1 MDFFQFLQKSTDDSD
16 NSKKT
21 KRKTKTTREYDTF
34 NSSSEEFTR
43 RQGNQTEESS
53 QTYDITKKREMEQTH
68 LYIKR
73 GDMVR
78 IVNVPNSMLNI
89 YKGYIGE
96 IKDYKIDHD
105 SALVFLHG
113 ITSITFIKF
122 PLVHL
127 IKIP

>member
-16 NSKKT
+16 SKKS
-21 KRKTKTTREYDTF
+21 KRKTKTTREHQTQD
-34 NSSSEEFTR
+34 FTDHTVNET
-43 RQGNQTEESS
+43 Q
-53 QTYDITKKREMEQTH
+53 KREMEQAH

-96 IKDYKIDHD
+96 IKDYKIDQD

-113 ITSITFIKF
+113 ITSVTFIKI

>member
-16 NSKKT
+16 SKKS
-21 KRKTKTTREYDTF
+21 KRKTKTTREHQIEDSNVTDKVL
-34 NSSSEEFTR
+34 
-43 RQGNQTEESS
+43 TE
-53 QTYDITKKREMEQTH
+53 TKKREMEQAH

-96 IKDYKIDHD
+96 IKDYKIDQD

>member
-1 MDFFQFLQKSTDDSD
+1 MDFFQFLQKSTDNSD

-21 KRKTKTTREYDTF
+21 KRKTKTTLDNDTLQ
-34 NSSSEEFTR
+34 SK
-43 RQGNQTEESS
+43 TEESS
-53 QTYDITKKREMEQTH
+53 QTDVTKKREMEQAH

-105 SALVFLHG
+105 SAVVFLHG

>member
-16 NSKKT
+16 SKKS
-21 KRKTKTTREYDTF
+21 KRKTKTTREH
-34 NSSSEEFTR
+34 
-43 RQGNQTEESS
+43 QTQDSNVPC
-53 QTYDITKKREMEQTH
+53 QTDRETQRREMEQAH

-73 GDMVR
+73 GDTVR

-96 IKDYKIDHD
+96 IKDYKIDQD

-113 ITSITFIKF
+113 ITSSVTFIKF

>member
-1 MDFFQFLQKSTDDSD
+1 MDFFQFLQKSTDDD
-16 NSKKT
+16 DSKKS
-21 KRKTKTTREYDTF
+21 KRKTKTTREH
-34 NSSSEEFTR
+34 
-43 RQGNQTEESS
+43 QTEDFNVTVNALKET
-53 QTYDITKKREMEQTH
+53 QKREMEQAH

-96 IKDYKIDHD
+96 IKDYKIDQD
-105 SALVFLHG
+105 YALVFLHG
-113 ITSITFIKF
+113 ITTVTFMKF

>member
-1 MDFFQFLQKSTDDSD
+1 MDFFQFLQKSTDNSD

-21 KRKTKTTREYDTF
+21 KRKTKTTLDNDTLQ
-34 NSSSEEFTR
+34 SK
-43 RQGNQTEESS
+43 TEESS
-53 QTYDITKKREMEQTH
+53 QTDVTQKREMEQAH

-105 SALVFLHG
+105 SAVVFLHG

>member
-16 NSKKT
+16 SKKS
-21 KRKTKTTREYDTF
+21 KRKTKTTREHQTQDDF
-34 NSSSEEFTR
+34 NVPC
-43 RQGNQTEESS
+43 QTDRTHIVLNET
-53 QTYDITKKREMEQTH
+53 QKREMEQAH

-96 IKDYKIDHD
+96 IKDYKIDQD

-113 ITSITFIKF
+113 ITSVTFIKI

>member
-16 NSKKT
+16 SKKS
-21 KRKTKTTREYDTF
+21 KRKTTKTTREH
-34 NSSSEEFTR
+34 
-43 RQGNQTEESS
+43 QTEDSNV
-53 QTYDITKKREMEQTH
+53 TDKILATKKREMEQAH

-96 IKDYKIDHD
+96 IKDYKIDQD

>member
-16 NSKKT
+16 SKKT
-21 KRKTKTTREYDTF
+21 KRKTKSTQIEDSNVPCQTNKAKETT
-34 NSSSEEFTR
+34 N
-43 RQGNQTEESS
+43 
-53 QTYDITKKREMEQTH
+53 REMEQAH

-73 GDMVR
+73 GDMVK

-96 IKDYKIDHD
+96 IKDYKIDQD

-113 ITSITFIKF
+113 ITSITVIKF

>member
-16 NSKKT
+16 NSKKS
-21 KRKTKTTREYDTF
+21 KRKNKSTHEH
-34 NSSSEEFTR
+34 
-43 RQGNQTEESS
+43 QTEDFNVTDKVVLTE
-53 QTYDITKKREMEQTH
+53 TKKREMEQAH

-96 IKDYKIDHD
+96 IKDYKIDQD

>member
-1 MDFFQFLQKSTDDSD
+1 MDFFQFLQKSTDDD
-16 NSKKT
+16 DSKKS
-21 KRKTKTTREYDTF
+21 KRKNKSTHKH
-34 NSSSEEFTR
+34 
-43 RQGNQTEESS
+43 QTEDFNVPCRTDNVLKET
-53 QTYDITKKREMEQTH
+53 QKREMEQAH

-96 IKDYKIDHD
+96 IKDYKIDQD
-105 SALVFLHG
+105 SVLVFLHG
-113 ITSITFIKF
+113 ITSVTFIKF

>member
-16 NSKKT
+16 PKKS
-21 KRKTKTTREYDTF
+21 KRKTTKTIREH
-34 NSSSEEFTR
+34 
-43 RQGNQTEESS
+43 QTEDSNVTVKVLTE
-53 QTYDITKKREMEQTH
+53 TKKREIEQAH

-73 GDMVR
+73 GDMVK

-96 IKDYKIDHD
+96 IKEYKIDQD

-113 ITSITFIKF
+113 ITSITVIKF

>member
-16 NSKKT
+16 SKKS
-21 KRKTKTTREYDTF
+21 KRKTKTTREH
-34 NSSSEEFTR
+34 
-43 RQGNQTEESS
+43 QTEDFNVPC
-53 QTYDITKKREMEQTH
+53 QTDNVLTETRKREMEQAH

-73 GDMVR
+73 GDMVK

-96 IKDYKIDHD
+96 IKDYKIDQD

>member
-16 NSKKT
+16 SKKS
-21 KRKTKTTREYDTF
+21 KRKTKTTREHQTQDDF
-34 NSSSEEFTR
+34 NVPRTHVVLNET
-43 RQGNQTEESS
+43 Q
-53 QTYDITKKREMEQTH
+53 KREMEQAH

-96 IKDYKIDHD
+96 IKDYKIDQD

-113 ITSITFIKF
+113 ITSVTFIKI

-127 IKIP
+127 IKIPA

>member
-16 NSKKT
+16 SKKS
-21 KRKTKTTREYDTF
+21 KRKTKTTREP
-34 NSSSEEFTR
+34 
-43 RQGNQTEESS
+43 QTEDSNVTETR
-53 QTYDITKKREMEQTH
+53 QREMEQAH

-73 GDMVR
+73 GDMVK

-96 IKDYKIDHD
+96 IKDYKIDQD